1 MVQTRALDG
10 EVCLTVREHGPGVD
24 TAQHGR
30 LGEPFYRPDA
40 VRARSAGGVGL
51 GLYLCRLV
59 PTSQVGRLL
68 LRNAAPG
75 LAVSLCLPAGPVL
88 PPPPAPRAPTSTP
101 V

>member
-10 EVCLTVREHGPGVD
+10 EVWLTVRNHGPGVD
-24 TAQHGR
+24 AAQRGR

-51 GLYLCRLV
+51 GLHLCRLV
-59 PTSQVGRLL
+59 PTSPGGRLL
-68 LRNAAPG
+68 LRNAAPE

-88 PPPPAPRAPTSTP
+88 PSPALRAPTSTP